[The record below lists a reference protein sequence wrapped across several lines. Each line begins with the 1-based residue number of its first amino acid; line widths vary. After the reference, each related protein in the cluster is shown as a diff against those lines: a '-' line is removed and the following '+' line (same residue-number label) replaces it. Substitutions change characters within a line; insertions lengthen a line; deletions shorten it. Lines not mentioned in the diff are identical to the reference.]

1 MVGGVNHCRIHCCLA
16 KFRGFMYQGKYDA
29 VIGFRKS
36 SLEIII
42 GHIHKNA
49 FLGQSQRRILPW
61 YIKPRN
67 FAKQQ
72 CKLQ

>member
-1 MVGGVNHCRIHCCLA
+1 
-16 KFRGFMYQGKYDA
+16 MYQGKYDA